1 MLILQMNFI
10 LMMVGL
16 IKIGLEY
23 LYSLGSKW
31 LEETSPSYEEINL
44 SFKHPDVSVS
54 TLNKDIQFSYNLVMI
69 TLFYYLEDSDKCE
82 NLHMIVAGTA

>member
-16 IKIGLEY
+16 IKISLEY

-44 SFKHPDVSVS
+44 SLKLPDVSVS
-54 TLNKDIQFSYNLVMI
+54 TLNKDKFFFL
-69 TLFYYLEDSDKCE
+69 
-82 NLHMIVAGTA
+82 